1 MDRAKAYVQS
11 LRRHKE
17 REVVVPSDV
26 AGEGDVLD
34 AENADGERPLG
45 KWPTTITAEGCTDEY
60 TDDPHAKH
68 ASENVQDGDDLS
80 ETLSGTCA
88 HDPCE
93 YDEDGFEG
101 EPPGLFKVH
110 GWRGRGNIGSQSG
123 RRIRLQVAQNLCPE
137 KSVCA

>member
-1 MDRAKAYVQS
+1 M
-11 LRRHKE
+11 
-17 REVVVPSDV
+17 VPSDV

-45 KWPTTITAEGCTDEY
+45 KWATTITAEGCTDEY

-101 EPPGLFKVH
+101 ELLGSSRSMAGQVVATSGVSLDVVSVSKLRKTCAQRRASVH
-110 GWRGRGNIGSQSG
+110 E
-123 RRIRLQVAQNLCPE
+123 APM
-137 KSVCA
+137 